1 MTCLSKMYLYQ
12 KNIWFTKCLEV
23 WNLVYI
29 YLDFCSVH
37 PFQQVSVI
45 SKISEYE
52 IVNLTLHCFSRCE
65 QTWHCISSSDWYR
78 IDIIALHRVINLIAR
93 LLIGYTKIRSHT
105 KFQLKISW
113 FRGVIWPKTDKLGRE
128 AKHWLI
134 NVRIFRPSLISS
146 LVSCGLPN
154 QISAQNQLI

>member
-65 QTWHCISSSDWYR
+65 QTGHCISSSDWYR
-78 IDIIALHRVINLIAR
+78 IDIIALHRVISLIAR
-93 LLIGYTKIRSHT
+93 LLYPDQLHEKDSVSKTWGWNLNIILKWLKEKEPY
-105 KFQLKISW
+105 FQ
-113 FRGVIWPKTDKLGRE
+113 
-128 AKHWLI
+128 
-134 NVRIFRPSLISS
+134 
-146 LVSCGLPN
+146 C
-154 QISAQNQLI
+154 QC

>member
-1 MTCLSKMYLYQ
+1 MTCLSKMYFYQ
-12 KNIWFTKCLEV
+12 KNIRFTKCLEV

-65 QTWHCISSSDWYR
+65 QTGHCISSSDWYR
-78 IDIIALHRVINLIAR
+78 IDIIALHRVKSLIAR
-93 LLIGYTKIRSHT
+93 LLYYTRPHPASA
-105 KFQLKISW
+105 LCLSISDARVV
-113 FRGVIWPKTDKLGRE
+113 F
-128 AKHWLI
+128 
-134 NVRIFRPSLISS
+134 SS
-146 LVSCGLPN
+146 L
-154 QISAQNQLI
+154 LIFSDANVTELIHYQFLFTAAD